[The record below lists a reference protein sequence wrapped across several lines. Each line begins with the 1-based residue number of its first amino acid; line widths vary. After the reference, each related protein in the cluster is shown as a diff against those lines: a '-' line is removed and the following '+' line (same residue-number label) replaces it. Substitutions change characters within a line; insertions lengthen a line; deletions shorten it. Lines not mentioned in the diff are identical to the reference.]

1 MANAFRSA
9 LQKRSVGVIKMFGY
23 GGKVLRI
30 NLTKKKIQKKEL
42 DPNLAKEWVGGR
54 GFIAK
59 ILYDELPKGVGP
71 LSPENK
77 LIIASGPLSGTFWPS
92 AAKIV
97 FGTKSP
103 LTKGYADSN
112 LGGFLMAE
120 LKYAG
125 YDLIILEGASKE
137 PLYLFID
144 DDVVELRNA
153 SHYWGKGALDLEKQL
168 KDEIGESFQFATI
181 GPAGEH
187 VVRYANINHDFGRQA
202 GRCGMGAVMG
212 SKGLKA
218 IAVHGTGGIPL
229 CDPDGLIQITKAALQ
244 HITNQPY
251 FKRFR
256 LYGTTDITDW
266 CQGMGVLPTKNFAYG
281 EYDKEEKLAPESMR
295 EKILIR
301 DKACF
306 ACPLNCGNYTHSKK
320 YGTYLDGPEYETIG
334 MLGSNCLLEDIE
346 DVQYLNYLCD
356 NYGMDTITFGGTIAF
371 TMECLEKGI
380 LRKEDL
386 DGIELRFGNFEAIKM
401 ILKKI
406 AYQEGIGKLLAE
418 GSRSMAER
426 LGKKSEVFAIHVK
439 GLEFSAYECRGAPAM
454 LLSFMTSDIGAQHTR
469 SWAIVQ
475 DIDMGR
481 DNIEGRAKLVKD
493 LQTLRPLMEMFGVC
507 RFPWLEMKLDFVE
520 YVKAF
525 NAVTGF
531 GYSKEELF
539 RISEKVWN
547 LTRAFWAREV
557 EDFGRKYDL
566 PPGRV
571 YEPMSS
577 GPAKGMHLTEE
588 KVNRMLDEYYELR
601 GWDQN
606 GIPTEAKLRELGL
619 EKVAED
625 LKKVRKI

>member
-1 MANAFRSA
+1 MH
-9 LQKRSVGVIKMFGY
+9 GY
-23 GGKVLRI
+23 GGKVIRV
-30 NLTKKKIQKKEL
+30 NLTEKTIEKKDL
-42 DPNLAKEWVGGR
+42 DPVLAREWLGGR
-54 GFIAK
+54 GFIARV
-59 ILYDELPKGVGP
+59 LYDELPKGANP
-71 LSPENK
+71 LGPENR
-77 LIIASGPLSGTFWPS
+77 LIIAAGPLSGTFWPS

-103 LTKGYADSN
+103 LTGGYGDSN

-125 YDLIILEGASKE
+125 YDMLILEGASKN

-144 DDVVELRNA
+144 DDTVELRDA
-153 SHYWGKGALDLEKQL
+153 RSYWGKGALELEREMKGEL
-168 KDEIGESFQFATI
+168 GESFQIATI
-181 GPAGEH
+181 GPAGENL
-187 VVRYANINHDFGRQA
+187 VRYANINHEYGRQA

-218 IAVHGTGGIPL
+218 IAVHGTGGIL
-229 CDPDGLIQITKAALQ
+229 LYDPEGLVRITKEALN
-244 HITNQPY
+244 HITSQPY

-281 EYDKEEKLAPESMR
+281 DYEKEEKLAPEPMR
-295 EKILIR
+295 EKILVR

-306 ACPLNCGNYTHSKK
+306 GCPLNCANYTHSKK
-320 YGTYLDGPEYETIG
+320 YGTFIDGPEYETIG
-334 MLGSNCLLEDIE
+334 MLGSNLLLDDIE

-356 NYGMDTITFGGTIAF
+356 DYGMDTIAAGGTVAF
-371 TMECLEKGI
+371 AMECSERGI
-380 LRKEDL
+380 LKEKDL
-386 DGIELRFGNFEAIKM
+386 EGIDLRFGNVEAIKQA
-401 ILKKI
+401 LKKI
-406 AYQEGIGKLLAE
+406 AYQEGIGRRMAE
-418 GSRSMAER
+418 GSKSMAKR
-426 LGKKSEVFAIHVK
+426 LGGKSEAFAMHVK

-475 DIDMGR
+475 DMDMGR
-481 DNIEGRAKLVKD
+481 DNIEGRAKLVKE

-507 RFPWLEMKLDFVE
+507 RFPWLEVKLSFDE

-531 GYSKEELF
+531 GYSKEKLF
-539 RISEKVWN
+539 GISEKVYN

-571 YEPMSS
+571 YEPMAS

-588 KVNRMLDEYYELR
+588 KVNRLLDEYYELR
-601 GWDQN
+601 GWNQN
-606 GIPTEAKLRELGL
+606 GIPTEEKLRELGL
-619 EKVAED
+619 DNVAED
-625 LKKVRKI
+625 LKRAGKI

>member
-1 MANAFRSA
+1 VANAFRSV

-23 GGKVLRI
+23 GGKVLRV
-30 NLTKKKIQKKEL
+30 NLTEKKIQKKDL
-42 DPNLAKEWVGGR
+42 DPNLAKEWLGGR

-59 ILYDELPKGVGP
+59 ILYDELPKGVDP

-77 LIIASGPLSGTFWPS
+77 LIIAPGPLSGTFWPS

-144 DDVVELRNA
+144 DDVVELRDA
-153 SHYWGKGALDLEKQL
+153 SRYWGKGALDLEKQL

-187 VVRYANINHDFGRQA
+187 LVRYANINHDFGRQA

-229 CDPDGLIQITKAALQ
+229 YDPDGLIQITKAALQ
-244 HITNQPY
+244 HITSQPY

-295 EKILIR
+295 EKILVR

-320 YGTYLDGPEYETIG
+320 YGTYIDGPEYETIG

-380 LRKEDL
+380 LKKEDL

-475 DIDMGR
+475 DMDMGR

-507 RFPWLEMKLDFVE
+507 RFPWLEVKLDFVE

-539 RISEKVWN
+539 QISEKVWN

-625 LKKVRKI
+625 LKKMRKI

>member
-1 MANAFRSA
+1 ME
-9 LQKRSVGVIKMFGY
+9 MFGY
-23 GGKVLRI
+23 GGKIIRV
-30 NLTKKKIQKKEL
+30 NLTEKRTEKKDL
-42 DPNLAKEWVGGR
+42 DPDLAKDWLGGR

-59 ILYDELPKGVGP
+59 ILYDELPKGADP
-71 LSPENK
+71 LGPENK
-77 LIIASGPLSGTFWPS
+77 LIIAAGPLSGTFWPS

-103 LTKGYADSN
+103 LTGGYGDSN

-125 YDLIILEGASKE
+125 YDMIILEGASKE

-144 DDVVELRNA
+144 DDRVELRDA
-153 SHYWGKGALDLEKQL
+153 KPYWGKGALELERQL
-168 KDEIGESFQFATI
+168 KEEIGESFQFATI
-181 GPAGEH
+181 GQAGENL
-187 VVRYANINHDFGRQA
+187 VPYANINHEFGRQA

-229 CDPDGLIQITKAALQ
+229 DDPEGLIRITKEALRY
-244 HITNQPY
+244 ITSQPY

-266 CQGMGVLPTKNFAYG
+266 CQGMGVLPTKNFTYG
-281 EYDKEEKLAPESMR
+281 DYDKEETLAPETLR
-295 EKILIR
+295 GKILVR

-306 ACPLNCGNYTHSKK
+306 GCPLNCSNYTHSKK
-320 YGTYLDGPEYETIG
+320 YKTYIDGPEYETIG
-334 MLGSNCLLEDIE
+334 MLGSNLLLEDIE
-346 DVQYLNYLCD
+346 DVQYLNTLCD
-356 NYGMDTITFGGTIAF
+356 DYGMDTIAVGGTIGFA
-371 TMECLEKGI
+371 MECYERGI
-380 LRKEDL
+380 LKREDL
-386 DGIELRFGNFEAIKM
+386 DGVDLQFGNTEAIEAM
-401 ILKKI
+401 IKRI
-406 AYQEGIGKLLAE
+406 AYQEGVGKMFAE
-418 GSRSMAER
+418 GSRSMAR
-426 LGKKSEVFAIHVK
+426 KLGQDSEEFAMQVK

-475 DIDMGR
+475 DMDMGR
-481 DNIEGRAKLVKD
+481 DNIDGRAQLVMQ

-507 RFPWLEMKLDFVE
+507 RFPWLEMKLDFEE
-520 YVKAF
+520 YVRAF

-531 GYSKEELF
+531 GYTREDLF

-547 LTRAFWAREV
+547 LTRAFWVREV
-557 EDFGRKYDL
+557 DHFDRAYDL
-566 PPGRV
+566 PPARV
-571 YEPMSS
+571 YEPLPS

-601 GWDQN
+601 GWNSN
-606 GIPTEAKLRELGL
+606 GIPTEEKLRELGL
-619 EKVAED
+619 ERVAED
-625 LKKVRKI
+625 LKKMGKI

>member
-1 MANAFRSA
+1 MY
-9 LQKRSVGVIKMFGY
+9 GY
-23 GGKVLRI
+23 GGKIIRV
-30 NLTKKKIQKKEL
+30 NLTERKIEKEEL
-42 DPNLAKEWVGGR
+42 DSGLTKQWLGGR

-59 ILYDELPKGVGP
+59 ILYDELPQGTDP

-92 AAKIV
+92 AAKIL

-103 LTKGYADSN
+103 LTRGYGDSN

-125 YDLIILEGASKE
+125 YDLIVLEGASKK

-144 DDVVELRNA
+144 DEVVELRDA
-153 SHYWGKGALDLEKQL
+153 SRYWGKGALDLEKQL

-181 GPAGEH
+181 GPAGENQ
-187 VVRYANINHDFGRQA
+187 VRYANINHDFGRQA

-218 IAVHGTGGIPL
+218 IAVHGTKGIPL
-229 CDPDGLIQITKAALQ
+229 YDPDGLIQITKAALRY
-244 HITNQPY
+244 ITSQPY
-251 FKRFR
+251 FRRFR

-266 CQGMGVLPTKNFAYG
+266 CQGMGVLPTKNFMYG
-281 EYDKEEKLAPESMR
+281 DYEKEEELAPEPMR
-295 EKILIR
+295 KKILVR

-306 ACPLNCGNYTHSKK
+306 ACPLNCANYTHSKK
-320 YGTYLDGPEYETIG
+320 YGTYIDGPEYETIG
-334 MLGSNCLLEDIE
+334 MLGSNLLLEDIE
-346 DVQYLNYLCD
+346 EVQYLNYLCD
-356 NYGMDTITFGGTIAF
+356 DYGMDTIAFGGTVAF
-371 TMECLEKGI
+371 VMECVEKGI
-380 LRKEDL
+380 LRRETL
-386 DGIELRFGNFEAIKM
+386 DGIDLRFGNFEAVKA

-406 AYQEGIGKLLAE
+406 AYQEGIGRMLSE
-418 GSRSMAER
+418 GSRAMAER
-426 LGKKSEVFAIHVK
+426 LGQKSEVFSIHVK

-475 DIDMGR
+475 DMDMGR
-481 DNIEGRAKLVKD
+481 DNIEGRAKLVKE
-493 LQTLRPLMEMFGVC
+493 LQTLRPLMEIFGVC
-507 RFPWLEMKLDFVE
+507 RFPWLEVKLDFGE
-520 YVKAF
+520 YIKAF

-531 GYSKEELF
+531 GYSKDEVF
-539 RISEKVWN
+539 QISEKVWN

-571 YEPMSS
+571 YEPMPS
-577 GPAKGMHLTEE
+577 GPAKGLHLTEE

-601 GWDQN
+601 GWNQN

-625 LKKVRKI
+625 LKKMGKF

>member
-1 MANAFRSA
+1 
-9 LQKRSVGVIKMFGY
+9 MFGY
-23 GGKVLRI
+23 GGKILRV
-30 NLTKKKIQKKEL
+30 NLTQKKIEKQGL
-42 DPNLAKEWVGGR
+42 DPDMAKEWIGGR

-59 ILYDELPKGVGP
+59 ILYEEIPAGVDP
-71 LSPENK
+71 LSPDNK
-77 LIIASGPLSGTFWPS
+77 LVMATGPLSGTFWPS

-103 LTKGYADSN
+103 LTGGYGDSN
-112 LGGFLMAE
+112 LGGLLMAE

-125 YDLIILEGASKE
+125 YDMIILEGASEE

-144 DDVVELRNA
+144 DDQVELRDA
-153 SHYWGKGALDLEKQL
+153 RAYWGQGALELEKEL
-168 KDEIGESFQFATI
+168 KKELGESFQVATI
-181 GPAGEH
+181 GPAGENL
-187 VVRYANINHDFGRQA
+187 VKYANINHEFGRQA

-212 SKGLKA
+212 SKRLKA

-229 CDPDGLIQITKAALQ
+229 YDTAELIRVSKAALK
-244 HITNQPY
+244 HITSHPY

-256 LYGTTDITDW
+256 QYGTTDITDW

-281 EYDKEEKLAPESMR
+281 VYEKQASLAPEPMR
-295 EKILIR
+295 EKILVR

-306 ACPLNCGNYTHSKK
+306 ACPLNCGNYTHSRK
-320 YGTYLDGPEYETIG
+320 YGTFIDGPEYETIG
-334 MLGSNCLLEDIE
+334 MLGSNCLVEDIE

-356 NYGMDTITFGGTIAF
+356 DLGMDTIAAGGIIAF
-371 TMECLEKGI
+371 AMECVEKGV
-380 LRKEDL
+380 LNKSQL
-386 DGIELRFGNFEAIKM
+386 DGIDLSFGNVEAMKT

-406 AYQEGIGKLLAE
+406 AYREGNLGSLMAE
-418 GSRSMAER
+418 GTRAMAQK
-426 LGKKSEVFAIHVK
+426 LGKKSERYAMHVK

-475 DIDMGR
+475 DMEMGR
-481 DNIEGRAKLVKD
+481 DNIEGRARLVKE

-507 RFPWLEMKLDFVE
+507 RFPWLEVKLDFGE

-531 GYSKEELF
+531 NYDKEKLF
-539 RISEKVWN
+539 QISEKVWN
-547 LTRAFWAREV
+547 LTRAFWVREV
-557 EDFGRKYDL
+557 EDFGRKYDM
-566 PPGRV
+566 PPERV
-571 YEPMSS
+571 YDPLPS

-601 GWDQN
+601 GWDLN
-606 GIPTEAKLRELGL
+606 GIPKEEKLRELGL
-619 EKVAED
+619 AEVAED
-625 LKKVRKI
+625 LKKRKNR

>member
-1 MANAFRSA
+1 
-9 LQKRSVGVIKMFGY
+9 MFGY
-23 GGKVLRI
+23 GGKIIRV
-30 NLTKKKIQKKEL
+30 NLTEQKIEKRDL
-42 DPNLAKEWVGGR
+42 DRQLAREWLGGR

-59 ILYDELPKGVGP
+59 ILYDELPKGVDP
-71 LSPENK
+71 LGPENK
-77 LIIASGPLSGTFWPS
+77 LIMAVGPLSGTFWPS

-103 LTKGYADSN
+103 LTGGYGDSN

-125 YDLIILEGASKE
+125 YDMIILEGASKE

-144 DDVVELRNA
+144 DDVVELRDA
-153 SHYWGKGALDLEKQL
+153 KSHWGKGALELERQL
-168 KDEIGESFQFATI
+168 KKEIGESFHFAII
-181 GPAGEH
+181 GPAGENL
-187 VVRYANINHDFGRQA
+187 VPYANINHEFGRQS

-212 SKGLKA
+212 SKGLKGM
-218 IAVHGTGGIPL
+218 AVRGTGGIPL
-229 CDPDGLIQITKAALQ
+229 YDPEGLIQITKAALK
-244 HITNQPY
+244 HITSQPY

-266 CQGMGVLPTKNFAYG
+266 CQGMGVLPTKNFTYG
-281 EYDKEEKLAPESMR
+281 DYEKEEKLAPEPMR
-295 EKILIR
+295 EKILVR

-306 ACPLNCGNYTHSKK
+306 GCPLNCANYTHSKK
-320 YGTYLDGPEYETIG
+320 YETYIDGPEYETIG
-334 MLGSNCLLEDIE
+334 MLGSNLLLEDIE

-356 NYGMDTITFGGTIAF
+356 DYGMDTIAVGGSIAF
-371 TMECLEKGI
+371 AMECYERGI
-380 LRKEDL
+380 LKREDL
-386 DGIELRFGNFEAIKM
+386 DGIDLQFGDMKAMEAM
-401 ILKKI
+401 IKKI
-406 AYQEGIGKLLAE
+406 AYQEGVGKMLAK
-418 GSRSMAER
+418 GSRSMAKK
-426 LGKKSEVFAIHVK
+426 LGQDSEAFAMHVK

-475 DIDMGR
+475 DMDMGR
-481 DNIEGRAKLVKD
+481 DNIDGRAQLVKH

-507 RFPWLEMKLDFVE
+507 RFPWLEVKLDFEE

-531 GYSKEELF
+531 GYSREDLF

-547 LTRAFWAREV
+547 LTRAFWVREV
-557 EDFGRKYDL
+557 DDFGRAYDL

-571 YEPMSS
+571 YEAVPS
-577 GPAKGMHLTEE
+577 GPAKGMRMTEE

-601 GWDQN
+601 GWNQN
-606 GIPTEAKLRELGL
+606 GIPTEKKLRELGL
-619 EKVAED
+619 EKIAED
-625 LKKVRKI
+625 LNRLGKI

>member
-1 MANAFRSA
+1 
-9 LQKRSVGVIKMFGY
+9 MFGY
-23 GGKVLRI
+23 GGKVLWI

-77 LIIASGPLSGTFWPS
+77 LIIASGPLSRTFWPS

-168 KDEIGESFQFATI
+168 KDEIEESFQFATI

-229 CDPDGLIQITKAALQ
+229 YDPDGLIQITKAALQ

-295 EKILIR
+295 EKILVR

-306 ACPLNCGNYTHSKK
+306 ACPLNYGNLY
-320 YGTYLDGPEYETIG
+320 P
-334 MLGSNCLLEDIE
+334 
-346 DVQYLNYLCD
+346 
-356 NYGMDTITFGGTIAF
+356 
-371 TMECLEKGI
+371 
-380 LRKEDL
+380 
-386 DGIELRFGNFEAIKM
+386 
-401 ILKKI
+401 
-406 AYQEGIGKLLAE
+406 
-418 GSRSMAER
+418 
-426 LGKKSEVFAIHVK
+426 
-439 GLEFSAYECRGAPAM
+439 
-454 LLSFMTSDIGAQHTR
+454 
-469 SWAIVQ
+469 
-475 DIDMGR
+475 
-481 DNIEGRAKLVKD
+481 
-493 LQTLRPLMEMFGVC
+493 
-507 RFPWLEMKLDFVE
+507 
-520 YVKAF
+520 
-525 NAVTGF
+525 
-531 GYSKEELF
+531 
-539 RISEKVWN
+539 
-547 LTRAFWAREV
+547 
-557 EDFGRKYDL
+557 
-566 PPGRV
+566 
-571 YEPMSS
+571 
-577 GPAKGMHLTEE
+577 
-588 KVNRMLDEYYELR
+588 
-601 GWDQN
+601 
-606 GIPTEAKLRELGL
+606 
-619 EKVAED
+619 
-625 LKKVRKI
+625 LKKVWDLHRWSRI

>member
-1 MANAFRSA
+1 MY
-9 LQKRSVGVIKMFGY
+9 GY
-23 GGKVLRI
+23 GGKIIRV
-30 NLTKKKIQKKEL
+30 NLTERKIEKEEL
-42 DPNLAKEWVGGR
+42 DSGLTKQWLGGR

-59 ILYDELPKGVGP
+59 ILYDELPQGTDP

-92 AAKIV
+92 AAKIL

-103 LTKGYADSN
+103 LTRGYGDSN

-125 YDLIILEGASKE
+125 YDLIVLEGASKK

-144 DDVVELRNA
+144 DEVVELRDA
-153 SHYWGKGALDLEKQL
+153 SRYWGKGALDLEKQL

-181 GPAGEH
+181 GPAGENQ
-187 VVRYANINHDFGRQA
+187 VRYANINHDFGRQA

-218 IAVHGTGGIPL
+218 IAVHGTKGIPL
-229 CDPDGLIQITKAALQ
+229 YDPDGLIQITKAALRY
-244 HITNQPY
+244 ITSQPY
-251 FKRFR
+251 FRRFR

-266 CQGMGVLPTKNFAYG
+266 CQGMGVLPTKNFMYG
-281 EYDKEEKLAPESMR
+281 DYEKEEELAPEPMR
-295 EKILIR
+295 KKILVR

-306 ACPLNCGNYTHSKK
+306 ACPLNCANYTHSKK
-320 YGTYLDGPEYETIG
+320 YGTYIDGPEYETIG
-334 MLGSNCLLEDIE
+334 MLGSNLLLEDIE
-346 DVQYLNYLCD
+346 EVQYLNYLCD
-356 NYGMDTITFGGTIAF
+356 DYGMDTIAFGGTVAF
-371 TMECLEKGI
+371 VMECVEKGI
-380 LRKEDL
+380 LRRETL
-386 DGIELRFGNFEAIKM
+386 DGIDLRFGNFEAVKA
-401 ILKKI
+401 ILEKI
-406 AYQEGIGKLLAE
+406 AYQEGIGRMLSE
-418 GSRSMAER
+418 GSRAMAER
-426 LGKKSEVFAIHVK
+426 LGQKSEVFSIHVK

-475 DIDMGR
+475 DMDMGR
-481 DNIEGRAKLVKD
+481 DNIEGRAKLVKE
-493 LQTLRPLMEMFGVC
+493 LQTLRPLMEIFGVC
-507 RFPWLEMKLDFVE
+507 RFPWLEVKLDFGE
-520 YVKAF
+520 YIKAF

-531 GYSKEELF
+531 GYSKDEVF
-539 RISEKVWN
+539 QISEKVWN

-571 YEPMSS
+571 YEPMPS
-577 GPAKGMHLTEE
+577 GPAKGLHLTEE

-601 GWDQN
+601 GWNQN

-625 LKKVRKI
+625 LKKMGKF

>member
-1 MANAFRSA
+1 
-9 LQKRSVGVIKMFGY
+9 MFGY
-23 GGKVLRI
+23 GGKILRV
-30 NLTKKKIQKKEL
+30 NLTEKRIEKKDL
-42 DPNLAKEWVGGR
+42 DVQLAKEWLGGR

-59 ILYDELPKGVGP
+59 ILYDELPKGVDP

-77 LIIASGPLSGTFWPS
+77 LVIATGPLSGTFWPS
-92 AAKIV
+92 AAKVV

-103 LTKGYADSN
+103 LTGGYGDSN

-125 YDLIILEGASKE
+125 YDMVILEGRSRE

-144 DDVVELRNA
+144 DDIVELRDA
-153 SHYWGKGALDLEKQL
+153 KPYWGKGALELERQL
-168 KDEIGESFQFATI
+168 KREIGESFQFATI
-181 GPAGEH
+181 GPAGENL
-187 VVRYANINHDFGRQA
+187 VRYANINHEFGRQA

-218 IAVHGTGGIPL
+218 VAVHGTGGIPL
-229 CDPDGLIQITKAALQ
+229 YDPDALVRITKGALK
-244 HITNQPY
+244 HIISQPY

-266 CQGMGVLPTKNFAYG
+266 CQGMGVLPTKNFTYG
-281 EYDKEEKLAPESMR
+281 DYEKEEKLAPEPMR
-295 EKILIR
+295 EKILVR

-306 ACPLNCGNYTHSKK
+306 GCPLNCATYTHSKK
-320 YGTYLDGPEYETIG
+320 YGTYIDGPEYETIG
-334 MLGSNCLLEDIE
+334 MLGSNLLLEDIE

-356 NYGMDTITFGGTIAF
+356 DYGMDTIAVGGTIAF
-371 TMECLEKGI
+371 AMECYEKGI
-380 LRKEDL
+380 LKREEL
-386 DGIELRFGNFEAIKM
+386 DGIDLRFGNVKAVEA
-401 ILKKI
+401 ILKKT
-406 AYQEGIGKLLAE
+406 AYQEGIGKVMAE
-418 GSRSMAER
+418 GSRALSKR
-426 LGKKSEVFAIHVK
+426 LGQNSEAFAMHIK

-475 DIDMGR
+475 DMDMGR

-507 RFPWLEMKLDFVE
+507 RFPWLEVKLDFEE

-531 GYSKEELF
+531 SYSKEELF

-547 LTRAFWAREV
+547 LTRAFWVREV

-571 YEPMSS
+571 YEPLPS

-601 GWDQN
+601 GWNQN
-606 GIPTEAKLRELGL
+606 GIPTVEKLKELGL
-619 EKVAED
+619 EEVAED
-625 LKKVRKI
+625 LKRMRKI

>member
-1 MANAFRSA
+1 MY
-9 LQKRSVGVIKMFGY
+9 GY
-23 GGKVLRI
+23 GGKVLRV
-30 NLTKKKIQKKEL
+30 NLTEKKIEKKDL
-42 DPNLAKEWVGGR
+42 DHDLARGWLGGR

-59 ILYDELPKGVGP
+59 ILYDEIPKGVDP
-71 LSPENK
+71 LSPGNK
-77 LIIASGPLSGTFWPS
+77 LVIATGALSGTFWPS
-92 AAKIV
+92 SAKIV

-103 LTKGYADSN
+103 LTGGYGDSN

-125 YDLIILEGASKE
+125 FDMIILDGASKV

-144 DDVVELRNA
+144 DDVAELRDA
-153 SHYWGKGALDLEKQL
+153 RSYWGKGALATEKEL
-168 KDEIGESFQFATI
+168 KEEIGEAFQIATI
-181 GPAGEH
+181 GPAGENL
-187 VVRYANINHDFGRQA
+187 VRYANINHEYGRQA

-218 IAVHGTGGIPL
+218 IAVHGTRGIPL
-229 CDPDGLIQITKAALQ
+229 YDADGLIGITKGALK
-244 HITNQPY
+244 HITGAPY

-266 CQGMGVLPTKNFAYG
+266 CQGMGVLPTRNFAYG
-281 EYDKEEKLAPESMR
+281 DYDKEEKLAPEPMR
-295 EKILIR
+295 EKILVR

-306 ACPLNCGNYTHSKK
+306 GCPLNCANYTYSKK
-320 YGTYLDGPEYETIG
+320 YGTFIDGPEYETIG
-334 MLGSNCLLEDIE
+334 MLGSNLLLEDIE
-346 DVQYLNYLCD
+346 DVQYLNTLCD
-356 NYGMDTITFGGTIAF
+356 DYGMDTIAIGGTIAF
-371 TMECLEKGI
+371 AMECLEKGI
-380 LRKEDL
+380 LKKEDF
-386 DGIELRFGNFEAIKM
+386 DGIDLRFGNLEAIKA

-406 AYQEGIGKLLAE
+406 AYQEGIGRKLAQ
-418 GSRSMAER
+418 GSKSMAKE
-426 LGKKSEVFAIHVK
+426 LGRNSESFAIHVK

-475 DIDMGR
+475 DMDMGR
-481 DNIEGRAKLVKD
+481 GNIEGRAKLVKE

-507 RFPWLEMKLDFVE
+507 RFPWLEVKLDFGE

-539 RISEKVWN
+539 RISEKVYN
-547 LTRAFWAREV
+547 LTRAFWTREV
-557 EDFGRKYDL
+557 EDFGRAYDL

-571 YEPMSS
+571 YEPLPS
-577 GPAKGMHLTEE
+577 GPAKGLHLTEE

-601 GWDQN
+601 GWNSN
-606 GIPTEAKLRELGL
+606 GIPTERKLKELDL
-619 EKVAED
+619 EGVAVD
-625 LKKVRKI
+625 LKRMGRI

>member
-1 MANAFRSA
+1 
-9 LQKRSVGVIKMFGY
+9 MFGY
-23 GGKVLRI
+23 GGKVLRV
-30 NLTKKKIQKKEL
+30 NLTQEKIEKNDL
-42 DPNLAKEWVGGR
+42 DPQLAQEWIGGR

-59 ILYDELPKGVGP
+59 ILYEEISPGTDP
-71 LSPENK
+71 LSPANK
-77 LIIASGPLSGTFWPS
+77 LVMATGPISGTFWPS

-103 LTKGYADSN
+103 LTGGYGDSN
-112 LGGFLMAE
+112 LGGLLMAE

-125 YDLIILEGASKE
+125 YDMIILEGAAKD

-144 DDVVELRNA
+144 DDKVELRDA
-153 SHYWGKGALDLEKQL
+153 KSYWGQGALELEKEL
-168 KDEIGESFQFATI
+168 KKELGELFQVATI
-181 GPAGEH
+181 GPAGENL
-187 VVRYANINHDFGRQA
+187 VKYANINHEFGRQA

-212 SKGLKA
+212 SKKLKA
-218 IAVHGTGGIPL
+218 VAVHGTRGIPL
-229 CDPDGLIQITKAALQ
+229 HDAAKLIQISKAALQ
-244 HITNQPY
+244 HITSHPY

-256 LYGTTDITDW
+256 QYGTTDITDW

-281 EYDKEEKLAPESMR
+281 IYEQQASLAPEPMR

-306 ACPLNCGNYTHSKK
+306 ACPLNCGNYTRSKK
-320 YGTYLDGPEYETIG
+320 HGTFIDGPEYETIG
-334 MLGSNCLLEDIE
+334 MLGSNCLVEDIE

-356 NYGMDTITFGGTIAF
+356 DWGMDTIAAGGTIAF
-371 TMECLEKGI
+371 AMECVEKGV
-380 LRKEDL
+380 LNQDQL
-386 DGIELRFGNFEAIKM
+386 AGIDLRFGNVEAM
-401 ILKKI
+401 RAILKKI
-406 AYQEGIGKLLAE
+406 AYRKGTLGSMMAE
-418 GSRSMAER
+418 GTRSMAQR
-426 LGKKSEVFAIHVK
+426 LGQKSAKYAMQVK

-475 DIDMGR
+475 DMEMGR
-481 DNIEGRAKLVKD
+481 DNIAGRAKLVKE

-507 RFPWLEMKLDFVE
+507 RFPWLEVKLDFGE

-525 NAVTGF
+525 NAITGF

-539 RISEKVWN
+539 KISEKVWN
-547 LTRAFWAREV
+547 LTRAFWVREV

-566 PPGRV
+566 PPERV
-571 YEPMSS
+571 YDPLPS
-577 GPAKGMHLTEE
+577 GPAQGLHLTEE

-601 GWDQN
+601 GWNQN
-606 GIPTEAKLRELGL
+606 GIPTEKKLKELGL

-625 LKKVRKI
+625 LKKRGKI

>member
-1 MANAFRSA
+1 
-9 LQKRSVGVIKMFGY
+9 
-23 GGKVLRI
+23 
-30 NLTKKKIQKKEL
+30 
-42 DPNLAKEWVGGR
+42 LAKEWLGGR
-54 GFIAK
+54 GFVAK
-59 ILYDELPKGVGP
+59 ILYDELPKGVDP
-71 LSPENK
+71 LDPCNK
-77 LIIASGPLSGTFWPS
+77 LVIATGPLSGTFWPS

-120 LKYAG
+120 LKFAG

-137 PLYLFID
+137 PLSLFVD
-144 DDVVELRNA
+144 DDVGELRDA
-153 SHYWGKGALDLEKQL
+153 SRYWGKGAIELEREL

-187 VVRYANINHDFGRQA
+187 LVRYANINHDFGRQA

-218 IAVHGTGGIPL
+218 IAVHGTRGIPL
-229 CDPDGLIQITKAALQ
+229 YDPNGLIQITKAALQ
-244 HITNQPY
+244 HITSQPY

-266 CQGMGVLPTKNFAYG
+266 CQGMGVLPTRNFTYG
-281 EYDKEEKLAPESMR
+281 DYDREDRLAPEPMR
-295 EKILIR
+295 EKILVR

-320 YGTYLDGPEYETIG
+320 YGTYIDGPEYETIG
-334 MLGSNCLLEDIE
+334 MLGSNCLLDDIE

-356 NYGMDTITFGGTIAF
+356 NYGMDTIAFGGTVAF
-371 TMECLEKGI
+371 AMECLEKGI
-380 LRKEDL
+380 LKKEEL
-386 DGIELRFGNFEAIKM
+386 DGIDLGFGNLEAIKA
-401 ILKKI
+401 ILKKT
-406 AYQEGIGKLLAE
+406 ADQDGIGRLLAE
-418 GSRSMAER
+418 GSKSMAEK
-426 LGKKSEVFAIHVK
+426 LGKRSDAFAMHVK

-475 DIDMGR
+475 DMDMGR
-481 DNIEGRAKLVKD
+481 DTIEGRATLVKN

-507 RFPWLEMKLDFVE
+507 RFPWLEVKLDFGE
-520 YVKAF
+520 YVRAF

-531 GYSKEELF
+531 DYRKEELF
-539 RISEKVWN
+539 QISEKVWN
-547 LTRAFWAREV
+547 LTRAFWVREV
-557 EDFGRKYDL
+557 DDFGRKYDL

-571 YEPMSS
+571 YEPVPS

-588 KVNRMLDEYYELR
+588 KVNQMLDEYYELR
-601 GWDQN
+601 GWNEN

-619 EKVAED
+619 ERVAED
-625 LKKVRKI
+625 LKRLGKI